1 MKDNEGQKEAG
12 SSPLLFTSPR
22 IPPLR
27 LPLFS
32 IMSVL
37 SVGSQCESVA
47 IIYTH
52 TITLY
57 CTHVA
62 ISSLILCA
70 VFASQVGSGE
80 GRRCFGRRR
89 NCWYSLC
96 GDREKF
102 YLG

>member
-1 MKDNEGQKEAG
+1 MKDNEGQMEAG

-52 TITLY
+52 TVTLY

-70 VFASQVGSGE
+70 VCLCHRLVQEKAAGALEGTEIVGIH
-80 GRRCFGRRR
+80 
-89 NCWYSLC
+89 YVVT
-96 GDREKF
+96 EKSF
-102 YLG
+102 I